1 MVKYVLLLALSLLFV
16 SCKDISSLKPSEKAF
31 DREDSYILFA
41 LRAEE
46 LKDYVVASELFTVLY
61 EKSLKQE
68 YLYRSLE
75 NDLLAKKYIKLIKR
89 VDNHLEDSPH
99 NPVLQRLKVVSLFD
113 LNRLDEATILSISL
127 AKMTKNPN
135 DYILVSDVYSKRQEY
150 DTALKYLESA
160 YTKEYNE
167 KILDRISIIL
177 YVNLNRKKDAIAQ
190 LETHSRMLGCSE
202 RICRRLIGFYSND
215 NNVDGLLSTYLRLY
229 KSKKNEEVA
238 KKIVQIY
245 SYKKDYLALMDFLED
260 SSVDDEV
267 LLQLYTASKNYDKAY
282 VLSQKL
288 YERTSQIDYLG
299 RSAIYE
305 YESAKDKNKKELLQ
319 RVVTKLKKVILEDHG
334 PVYLNYLGYI
344 LIDHE
349 IDVKIGMNYIDKV
362 LKMQPNSSYYL
373 DSKAWGYYKLGEC
386 EKANKIMQRVVKL
399 DGGDDPEVLFHVKKI
414 ENCLKNKKVISKK

>member
-1 MVKYVLLLALSLLFV
+1 MVKYVLFLALSLLFV
-16 SCKDISSLKPSEKAF
+16 SCKDLSSLKPSEKAF
-31 DREDSYILFA
+31 DREDSYILLA

-46 LKDYVVASELFTVLY
+46 VKDYISASELFTILY

-68 YLYRSLE
+68 YLYRSLQ

-89 VDNHLEDSPH
+89 VDVYLKDSPQD
-99 NPVLQRLKVVSLFD
+99 PVLQRLKVVSLFD
-113 LNRLDEATILSISL
+113 LNRLDEATTLSISL

-135 DYILVSDVYSKRQEY
+135 DYILVSDIYSKRQEY

-177 YVNLNRKKDAIAQ
+177 YVNLNRKKEAIAQ

-202 RICRRLIGFYSND
+202 RICMRLIGFYSNE
-215 NNVDGLLSTYLRLY
+215 NNVDGLLATYLRLY
-229 KSKKNEEVA
+229 KSKKNEEIA

-245 SYKKDYLALMDFLED
+245 SYKKDYLALMNFLEH

-305 YESAKDKNKKELLQ
+305 YESAKDKNKQELIQ
-319 RVVTKLKKVILEDHG
+319 RVVRKLKKVILEDKG

-349 IDVKIGMNYIDKV
+349 IDVKIGMDYIDRV

-373 DSKAWGYYKLGEC
+373 DSKAWGYYKLGKC
-386 EKANKIMQRVVKL
+386 EKAKKIMQRVVKL
-399 DGGDDPEVLFHVKKI
+399 DGGDDPEVLFHLKKI
-414 ENCLKNKKVISKK
+414 EKCLKNKKVISKK

>member
-1 MVKYVLLLALSLLFV
+1 MVKFVLFLALSLLLV
-16 SCKDISSLKPSEKAF
+16 SCKDLSSLKPNEKAF

-46 LKDYVVASELFTVLY
+46 LKDYVAASELFTVLY
-61 EKSLKQE
+61 EKSLKKE

-75 NDLLAKKYIKLIKR
+75 NDLLAKKYLKLIKR
-89 VDNHLEDSPH
+89 VDAHLEDFPQ
-99 NPVLQRLKVVSLFD
+99 NQFLQRLKIVSLFD
-113 LNRLDEATILSISL
+113 LNRLDEAVVLSTAL

-167 KILDRISIIL
+167 QILDRMSIIL

-190 LETHSRMLGCSE
+190 LETHSRMLGCSQ
-202 RICRRLIGFYSND
+202 RICMRLIGFYSNE
-215 NNVDGLLSTYLRLY
+215 NNVEGLLSTYLRLY
-229 KSKKNEEVA
+229 RSQKNEEIA

-245 SYKKDYLALMDFLED
+245 SYKKDYLALMDFLEHAKI
-260 SSVDDEV
+260 DDEV

-282 VLSQKL
+282 ILSQKL
-288 YERTSQIDYLG
+288 YEKTSEIDYLG

-305 YESAKDKNKKELLQ
+305 YESAKDKNKKELLD
-319 RVVTKLKKVILEDHG
+319 RVVKKLKKVILEDKG

-349 IDVKIGMNYIDKV
+349 IDVRVGMSYIDRV

-386 EKANKIMQRVVKL
+386 KKAQKLMQRVVKL
-399 DGGDDPEVLFHVKKI
+399 EGGDDPEVLVHVKKI
-414 ENCLKNKKVISKK
+414 QKCLKNKKVISKK

>member
-1 MVKYVLLLALSLLFV
+1 MYKFVLFLALSLLFV
-16 SCKDISSLKPSEKAF
+16 SCKDLGSLKPNEKAF
-31 DREDSYILFA
+31 DREDNYILFA
-41 LRAEE
+41 LRAEDV
-46 LKDYVVASELFTVLY
+46 KDYVAASELFAVLY
-61 EKSLKQE
+61 EKSLKKE

-75 NDLLAKKYIKLIKR
+75 NDLRSKQYFKLIKR
-89 VDNHLEDSPH
+89 VDTHLKDFSKDTT
-99 NPVLQRLKVVSLFD
+99 LQRLKVVSLFD
-113 LNRLDEATILSISL
+113 LNRLDEAVVLAIAL

-167 KILDRISIIL
+167 NILDRMSIIL
-177 YVNLNRKKDAIAQ
+177 YVNLNRKKEAIAQ

-202 RICRRLIGFYSND
+202 KICMRLISLYSNE
-215 NNVDGLLSTYLRLY
+215 NNLDGLLSTYLRFY
-229 KSKKNEEVA
+229 ESKKNKEVA

-245 SYKKDYLALMDFLED
+245 SYKKDYLALMDFLEH
-260 SSVDDEV
+260 SNADDKV

-282 VLSQKL
+282 SLSQKL
-288 YERTSQIDYLG
+288 YEETSQIDYLG

-305 YESAKDKNKKELLQ
+305 YESAKDKNKKELLL
-319 RVVTKLKKVILEDHG
+319 RVVKKLNKVIHEDDG

-349 IDVKIGMNYIDKV
+349 IDVKVGMGYIERV
-362 LKMQPNSSYYL
+362 LKMQPNSSFYL

-386 EKANKIMQRVVKL
+386 EKAQKLIQRVVKL
-399 DGGDDPEVLFHVKKI
+399 EGGDDPEVLSHVTKI

>member
-1 MVKYVLLLALSLLFV
+1 MVKYVLFLALSLLFV
-16 SCKDISSLKPSEKAF
+16 SCKDLSSLKPSEKAF

-46 LKDYVVASELFTVLY
+46 VKDYISASELFTILY

-68 YLYRSLE
+68 YLYRSLQ

-89 VDNHLEDSPH
+89 VDVYLKDSPQD
-99 NPVLQRLKVVSLFD
+99 PVLQRLKVVSLFD
-113 LNRLDEATILSISL
+113 LNRLDEATTLSISL

-135 DYILVSDVYSKRQEY
+135 DYILVSDIYSKRQEY

-177 YVNLNRKKDAIAQ
+177 YVNLNRKKEAIAQ

-202 RICRRLIGFYSND
+202 RICMRLIGFYSNE
-215 NNVDGLLSTYLRLY
+215 NNVDGLLATYLRLY
-229 KSKKNEEVA
+229 KSKKNEEIA

-245 SYKKDYLALMDFLED
+245 SYKKDYLALMNFLEH

-305 YESAKDKNKKELLQ
+305 YESAKDKNKQELIQ
-319 RVVTKLKKVILEDHG
+319 RVVRKLKKVILEDKG

-349 IDVKIGMNYIDKV
+349 IDVKIGMDYIDRV

-373 DSKAWGYYKLGEC
+373 DSKAWGYYKLGKC
-386 EKANKIMQRVVKL
+386 EKAKKIMQRVVKL
-399 DGGDDPEVLFHVKKI
+399 DGGDDPEVLFHLKKI
-414 ENCLKNKKVISKK
+414 EKCLKNKKVISKK

>member
-1 MVKYVLLLALSLLFV
+1 MVKYVLFLALSLLLV
-16 SCKDISSLKPSEKAF
+16 SCKDLSSLKPSQKAF

-46 LKDYVVASELFTVLY
+46 LKDYVAASELFTILY

-68 YLYRSLE
+68 YLYRSLQ

-89 VDNHLEDSPH
+89 VDTHLEDSPQ

-113 LNRLDEATILSISL
+113 LNRLDEATTLSISL

-135 DYILVSDVYSKRQEY
+135 DYILASDVYSKRQEY

-167 KILDRISIIL
+167 KILDRMSIIL
-177 YVNLNRKKDAIAQ
+177 YVNLNRKKEAIAQ

-202 RICRRLIGFYSND
+202 RICMRLIGFYSNE
-215 NNVDGLLSTYLRLY
+215 NNVGGLLSTYLRLY
-229 KSKKNEEVA
+229 ESKKNEEVA

-245 SYKKDYLALMDFLED
+245 SYKKDYLALMDFLEH

-282 VLSQKL
+282 ALSQKL
-288 YERTSQIDYLG
+288 YERTSKIDYLG

-319 RVVTKLKKVILEDHG
+319 RVVEKLKKVILEDQG

-349 IDVKIGMNYIDKV
+349 IDVKIGMDYIERV
-362 LKMQPNSSYYL
+362 LKMQPSSSYYL

-386 EKANKIMQRVVKL
+386 EKAHKLMQRVVKL
-399 DGGDDPEVLFHVKKI
+399 EGGNDPEVLLHMKKI